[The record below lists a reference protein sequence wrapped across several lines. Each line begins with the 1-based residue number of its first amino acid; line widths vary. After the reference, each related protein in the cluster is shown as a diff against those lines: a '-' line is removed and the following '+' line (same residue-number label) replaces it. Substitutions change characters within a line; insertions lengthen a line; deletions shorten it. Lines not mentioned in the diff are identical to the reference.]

1 MLHNATQPCEDPRK
15 EPLHQHGG
23 FTHLLTNSL
32 LTNLQ
37 GVGSLLVTY
46 DFPAAPQTAR
56 HPNPNVLHQARRVA
70 CYYPDDDT
78 GAIAVRVT
86 ALTLTLAPATL
97 VLTPTPTPTLDPNP
111 NPSPKVTLTLTLT
124 RCASSPPPSC
134 AAFSSAWGSP
144 PPREGATSSSLDC
157 APLPSYH
164 PVT

>member
-1 MLHNATQPCEDPRK
+1 MKGVTPPCAGSGALITE
-15 EPLHQHGG
+15 LCSVLAVQ
-23 FTHLLTNSL
+23 LV
-32 LTNLQ
+32 

-97 VLTPTPTPTLDPNP
+97 ILTLAP
-111 NPSPKVTLTLTLT
+111 TLTL
-124 RCASSPPPSC
+124 
-134 AAFSSAWGSP
+134 
-144 PPREGATSSSLDC
+144 
-157 APLPSYH
+157 
-164 PVT
+164 